1 MEADAITPAVLLVD
15 DREANLTAL
24 EAQLQSLGCRLVFA
38 TNGND
43 ALRQLLKQEFAV
55 VLLDVQMPS
64 MDGFEVAELAR
75 SNPAT
80 RDVPIIFV
88 TASHETPDTI
98 FGTYSSGAVDLL
110 FKPINPFVL
119 RSKVRVFLDL
129 YRERRR
135 LADEITA
142 HRQTVAELDAF
153 SYSVAHDLRA
163 PLRAMR
169 GFAEI
174 LREDHGL
181 QLDEP
186 GHELVREILG
196 SAQHMGSLIDALLA
210 LARVSRGPLSP
221 QDVSLS
227 ALVHDEGARLAAAE
241 PGRRVELTLAPD
253 VQAHVDP
260 ALARTLLQ
268 NLLGNAWKF
277 TARTTPGRIQ
287 FGTTQQEG
295 ETVLFVRDNGAGFDP
310 AYARKLFAPFQ
321 RLHKADEFPGTG
333 IGLATTQ
340 RIIRRHG
347 GRIWAEGAVGQ
358 GATFYFTLP
367 PASGTLPG
375 DGEDRPGS
383 EP

>member
-1 MEADAITPAVLLVD
+1 MGDDANAPAVLLVD
-15 DREANLTAL
+15 DVGANLVAL

-38 TNGND
+38 TNGNE

-55 VLLDVQMPS
+55 VLLDVQMPG

-75 SNPAT
+75 GNPAT
-80 RDVPIIFV
+80 CDVPIIFV
-88 TASHETPDTI
+88 TARHETPETVFD
-98 FGTYSSGAVDLL
+98 TYSTGAVDLL
-110 FKPINPFVL
+110 FKPVNPFVL

-129 YRERRR
+129 YRKRRE
-135 LADEITA
+135 LADEIAA

-163 PLRAMR
+163 PLRALR
-169 GFAEI
+169 GFAGI
-174 LREDHGL
+174 L
-181 QLDEP
+181 LDEHGASIDP
-186 GHELVREILG
+186 AGGELLREILA
-196 SAQHMGSLIDALLA
+196 SSEHMGALIDALLS
-210 LARVSRGPLSP
+210 LARVSRGALVPEE
-221 QDVSLS
+221 VELS
-227 ALVHDEGARLAAAE
+227 ALVREEGGRLAASE
-241 PGRRVELTLAPD
+241 PGRSVELIVAPD
-253 VQAHVDP
+253 VRAQVDP

-268 NLLGNAWKF
+268 NLVGNAWKF
-277 TARTTPGRIQ
+277 TSRVTPGKIE
-287 FGTTQQEG
+287 FGTSRQQG

-321 RLHKADEFPGTG
+321 RLHTTAEFPGTG

-347 GRIWAEGAVGQ
+347 GRIWAEGAVGE

-367 PASGTLPG
+367 PT
-375 DGEDRPGS
+375 ER